1 MTAAHLVP
9 LRRAPALAAGRAAG
23 LQHLSTDG
31 RVRLPQRRREV
42 RGEDPRRSGE
52 IRGRSARLQQS
63 RRPRQLRRVV
73 PRLRRDQNGDQ
84 REIELGASS
93 ERDQGPTRARS
104 RACERTPRSIAIGR
118 CHAERQK
125 AGALLAAASMS
136 AAMRK
141 PSRAAA
147 AWQPQGGAGC
157 QMWSRGGS
165 EGAAG
170 VGSLAG
176 VRRVGSVS
184 AVDYTAEVLPV
195 SWWRWGWSWES
206 EGGGG
211 LVRGV
216 TQLAQRAHVDPRRGE
231 ARRERGGAQQRRL
244 A

>member
-1 MTAAHLVP
+1 MAAYACRSGGGRSGGRSEEIGRDQREISTPAAVA
-9 LRRAPALAAGRAAG
+9 APTPAPSGRTTPGAR
-23 LQHLSTDG
+23 SK
-31 RVRLPQRRREV
+31 
-42 RGEDPRRSGE
+42 RRSK
-52 IRGRSARLQQS
+52 
-63 RRPRQLRRVV
+63 
-73 PRLRRDQNGDQ
+73 GDQ
-84 REIELGASS
+84 REIKGRSSS
-93 ERDQGPTRARS
+93 ERDQGQTRARS

-216 TQLAQRAHVDPRRGE
+216 TQLAQRVHVDPRRGE